1 MLEQL
6 REQGLARL
14 DRLAPQIPA
23 VELEQIEGEQDDVL
37 APTGKA
43 ILVACDRLAID
54 QAGAA
59 TQQPDGDGDR
69 RIALAPIKTVSR
81 EQPHAGGTAPRH
93 DAVAAMLDFMNPTR
107 LRRRPFGR
115 ARQAGR
121 NEACGTRSVG
131 AHMPLLPE
139 D

>member
-6 REQGLARL
+6 RQEELARF
-14 DRLAPQIPA
+14 DRLAPQISA
-23 VELEQIEGEQDDVL
+23 VELEQIDGEQDDVV

-43 ILVACDRLAID
+43 ILVACDRMPVD
-54 QAGAA
+54 QAGSA
-59 TQQPDGDGDR
+59 TQHSDGDGDR
-69 RIALAPIKTVSR
+69 RIALAPIEAVSR
-81 EQPHAGGTAPRH
+81 KQPRAGGTASRH
-93 DAVAAMLDFMNPTR
+93 DTVAAMLDFMNPTR